1 MLMLVP
7 PAQMNNA
14 ETLMPRDLTLIIDTS
29 GSMAGPSI
37 EQAKSALATALTRL
51 TTQDRFN
58 VIQFNNT
65 VRSLFSFPQP
75 VTTVAM
81 RKAIKYVEGL
91 SADGG
96 TEMLPALTASP
107 QEP

>member
-7 PAQMNNA
+7 PTQQSNA
-14 ETLMPRDLTLIIDTS
+14 APHRPRDLTFVIDTS

-37 EQAKSALATALTRL
+37 EQAKASLAAALTRL
-51 TTQDRFN
+51 TTQDRVN

-65 VRSLFSFPQP
+65 VRSLYSSPQP
-75 VTTVAM
+75 VTTAAK
-81 RKAIKYVEGL
+81 RKAIGYVEGL

-96 TEMLPALTASP
+96 TEMLPALR
-107 QEP
+107 